1 MQQNKKGSILLYVLF
16 LSSFLVLF
24 FVSFQGEL
32 EKMLDG
38 AKNSEQSIRDV
49 SGIRDTLALLRNT
62 PSASKSIGSSSNL
75 SLVSLLQSGTILTES
90 LGGTEPREYW
100 ITSTG

>member
-1 MQQNKKGSILLYVLF
+1 MHYNKKGSILLYVLF

-62 PSASKSIGSSSNL
+62 PSANSSIDSSESI
-75 SLVSLLQSGTILTES
+75 SLVSLNQSGTIFTES
-90 LGGTEPREYW
+90 LG
-100 ITSTG
+100 